1 MNGTPAV
8 TTEYALRVP
17 SGGRRVRLGEYDPAA
32 SAGVSRK
39 QAEDALPGILD
50 ELAELQEELFGA
62 GQHALLV
69 VLQGRD
75 ASGKDG
81 VIRKVM
87 RCFSPQ
93 GMLVTPFGV
102 PTAEELA
109 HDFLWRE
116 HRVTPRLRMIGV
128 FNRSYYEGVLV
139 ERVHGLVPEST
150 WTRRYGQINAF
161 EELLTT
167 ANTIVVKLFLHISRD
182 EQLRRFR
189 DREQEPLKAWK
200 LSADDWRE
208 RQRWDDYDKAYEDAL
223 QFCSTENAPWF
234 VVPSDHKWFRDFA
247 VSDVLLKSLRPH
259 RDGWR
264 AILEEM
270 NRQRRAAIEAE
281 SLDRE
286 LHQ

>member
-1 MNGTPAV
+1 V

-17 SGGRRVRLGEYDPAA
+17 PGGRVRLTEYDPAA
-32 SAGVSRK
+32 HAGLSK
-39 QAEDALPGILD
+39 GQAEEALPALLD
-50 ELAELQEELFGA
+50 ELDELQEELFGA

-87 RCFSPQ
+87 RSFSPQ
-93 GMLVTPFGV
+93 GMVVTPFGV
-102 PTAEELA
+102 PTAEEVA
-109 HDFLWRE
+109 HDFLWRT
-116 HRVTPRLRMIGV
+116 HRVTPRLQMIGV

-150 WTRRYGQINAF
+150 WKRRYDQINAF
-161 EELLTT
+161 EELLTAA
-167 ANTIVVKLFLHISRD
+167 ANTIVVKFFLHISRD
-182 EQLRRFR
+182 EQLQRFR
-189 DREQEPLKAWK
+189 ERENDTLKAWK

-208 RQRWDDYDKAYEDAL
+208 RQRWDEYDKAYEDAL
-223 QFCSTENAPWF
+223 QFCSTDHAPWF
-234 VVPSDHKWFRDFA
+234 VVPSDHKWFRDLA
-247 VSDVLLKSLRPH
+247 VSDVLLRALRPY

-264 AILEEM
+264 DILKEM